1 MPRFLRGLLRAVLL
15 LAPTLAAA
23 GWTCRPAVMALYAAY
38 TVPPVGLDKS
48 EWADPSRVLELRR
61 QLQRHFL
68 AHDTYVPLEDIVATP
83 PREGSPGDTA
93 LLMQKAC
100 GRGRLFIWIPFKF
113 KLPITGDKVVE
124 WCWKP
129 QTKDV

>member
-1 MPRFLRGLLRAVLL
+1 MMRALRGFLRILL
-15 LAPTLAAA
+15 LAAPAAGAAA
-23 GWTCRPAVMALYAAY
+23 WSCRPAAMALYAAY
-38 TVPPVGLDKS
+38 TIPVVSLTKG
-48 EWADPSRVLELRR
+48 EWTDPARILELRR
-61 QLQRHFL
+61 QLQQHLL
-68 AHDTYVPLEDIVATP
+68 AHDTYVPLEDIVAA
-83 PREGSPGDTA
+83 PREGAGNDTA

-113 KLPITGDKVVE
+113 KLPVTGEKVVE